1 MTALTELSLRAI
13 AAKIAAREVSA
24 TEVTKACL
32 ARAAETEPAIHAF
45 SSLLADSALAEAEA
59 VDALLARGES
69 PGPLAGAPVG
79 IKELYDVADQPTTSS
94 SKVRAN
100 WVAKT
105 DSASVA
111 QLRAAGAVILGKTHT
126 HEFAFGIVT
135 PESRNPWDT
144 GRIPGGSSGGSGA
157 SVAVGSCYMA
167 MGSDTGGSIRIPAAL
182 CGVVGLKPTYGRCSR
197 AGVTSL
203 SWALDHVGPL
213 TRTVGD
219 AALCLNALA
228 GYDPRDPGSVDVPA
242 EDYTQALGGD
252 VKGVRVGVPTNYF
265 FDHVDPE
272 LAAGARAAI
281 AALEAEGAALRE
293 VEIPY
298 ADQILAVEY
307 AICLSEASEYHRGML
322 RADPSLYNEDVRLF
336 LEAGEMIPATRY
348 IQALRVRHLM
358 QRAWAALFDD
368 IDVLVGPAVTMPAVP
383 VGQTEVDWG
392 DGFVEPLN
400 PVYVRLS
407 APANVTGLPSIS
419 VPCGFTGAGLPMSIQ
434 VMARPFGESAAIRVA
449 DAYERMTDF
458 ASRRPPL

>member
-1 MTALTELSLRAI
+1 VSALTELTLRDV
-13 AAKIAAREVSA
+13 AAKIAAREVSSA
-24 TEVTKACL
+24 EVAQACL
-32 ARAAETEPAIHAF
+32 DRAAETEPQIHAF
-45 SSLLADSALAEAEA
+45 SSLLADSALAEARA
-59 VDALLARGES
+59 VDDALARGEAV
-69 PGPLAGAPVG
+69 GPLAGVPVG
-79 IKELYDVADQPTTSS
+79 IKELYDIAGQPTTSS

-100 WVAKT
+100 WMAES

-111 QLRAAGAVILGKTHT
+111 QLREAGAVILGKTHT

-157 SVAVGSCYMA
+157 AVAAGSCFMG

-228 GYDPRDPGSVDVPA
+228 GYDPRDPGSVDIPA
-242 EDYTQALGGD
+242 EDYTAALGGD
-252 VKGVRVGVPTNYF
+252 VKGLRIGVPTNYF
-265 FDHVDPE
+265 FDHVHPE
-272 LAAGARAAI
+272 IAEGARAAL
-281 AALEAEGAALRE
+281 AALEAEGAELRE
-293 VEIPY
+293 VAIPY
-298 ADQILAVEY
+298 AEQILAVEY
-307 AICLSEASEYHRGML
+307 AICLAEASEYHRTML
-322 RADPSLYNEDVRLF
+322 RDDPDLYNEDVRLF

-358 QRAWAALFDD
+358 QRAWAEMFDD
-368 IDVLVGPAVTMPAVP
+368 IDVLIGPAVAMPAAE

-392 DGFVEPLN
+392 DGFVEALN

-407 APANVTGLPSIS
+407 APANVTGLPSVS
-419 VPCGFTGAGLPMSIQ
+419 VPCGFTQAGLPMSIQ
-434 VMARPFGESAAIRVA
+434 VMARPFGEAMAIRVA
-449 DAYERMTDF
+449 DAYERMTGF
-458 ASRRPPL
+458 TAKRPPL